1 MGRIRFFCGYAPAR
15 LPAHR
20 DCAAHNSP
28 PAQSNPSCQALHVVG
43 GEPLPSAFVTFARY
57 QILTVLAAGLQALR
71 ALQQRSKSSP
81 KAAAP
86 SSSPAAASSSGGGGG
101 AGLWVAACELGT
113 YTVLGSLLS
122 VWGIGR
128 LPSVTSEILGS
139 TIHVFVPLLSL
150 GLLGRANAAFGLNTW
165 LGCLLAFAAAIIS
178 TVADGASISGES
190 TGGVDALGSVAVLL
204 ATMVYALQ
212 RVRTQVHLRSHESEA
227 LNTSRMVCMGFLSAV
242 PLFFDVAAGGA
253 SRATVLRIRHVTS
266 VQWGLLFLSVFSSAF
281 IASSMLVRTYDSMSP
296 QHHLPS
302 FPRLLTHSP
311 PRTAY
316 HRASQFSALRV
327 ISAANAQPFSA
338 LQPVFA
344 AVGSLHLR
352 TFLPAAC
359 QPTLRPPILAA
370 CAACVRAG
378 LVDAV
383 AVGACHSRR
392 DGGRSHDDWGD
403 PPRVHRQDVGKEARL
418 TVVIGVA
425 CRECRISISGR
436 TAVLR

>member
-1 MGRIRFFCGYAPAR
+1 M
-15 LPAHR
+15 
-20 DCAAHNSP
+20 
-28 PAQSNPSCQALHVVG
+28 VG

-71 ALQQRSKSSP
+71 RLQQRSKSSP

-86 SSSPAAASSSGGGGG
+86 SSSPAAASSAGGG
-101 AGLWVAACELGT
+101 ASLWVAACELAT

-139 TIHVFVPLLSL
+139 TIHVFVPLLTIW
-150 GLLGRANAAFGLNTW
+150 LLGRANATFGLNTW
-165 LGCLLAFAAAIIS
+165 LGCILAFAAAIIS

-227 LNTSRMVCMGFLSAV
+227 LNSSRMICMGLLSAV

-266 VQWGLLFLSVFSSAF
+266 IQWGLLFLSVFSSAF
-281 IASSMLVRTYDSMSP
+281 IASSM
-296 QHHLPS
+296 
-302 FPRLLTHSP
+302 
-311 PRTAY
+311 
-316 HRASQFSALRV
+316 QFSALRV

-344 AVGSLHLR
+344 AGWSMALLSEPITRGAMVGGL
-352 TFLPAAC
+352 AMIGA
-359 QPTLRPPILAA
+359 TLLAST
-370 CAACVRAG
+370 
-378 LVDAV
+378 DKT
-383 AVGACHSRR
+383 S
-392 DGGRSHDDWGD
+392 DKK
-403 PPRVHRQDVGKEARL
+403 QEK
-418 TVVIGVA
+418 TKMNK
-425 CRECRISISGR
+425 
-436 TAVLR
+436 